1 MDQCN
6 KDREDKTLK
15 YIQIMEYIKSKI
27 ATGEWTIGS
36 KIYSQRKLATV
47 FKVNR
52 STVVTAL
59 EELQAEGLIEGKM
72 GMGNIVTNNT
82 WSLLTNEPKNWNDQV
97 NVGVHKPS
105 RIVVQQINEAESNSN
120 LIQLSKGELSSDLF
134 PLVQMKQSIKDLAN
148 EIGTFGYEEP
158 KGFLPLRQSV
168 SEYLKSQGIQVS
180 PDSILIVSGALQ
192 ALHLISIGL
201 LKPGST
207 VLLEKPS
214 YLYSL
219 HVFQSAGMSLAGVP
233 IDNEGMLTQS
243 IPIQKKRHKRSIIY
257 TIPSFHNP
265 TGCVMSDT
273 RRNELLRISKEE
285 RIPIIEDDIYRE
297 LWIDKEPPLA
307 LKAKDLHGQVLYLG
321 SLSKTLAPGLRIG
334 WLVGPQSVINHL
346 ADIKMQ
352 SDYGSSSLSQRIAT
366 NWLSSGFYQEH
377 VISVRKQLKIRR
389 DVLIRWLEQY
399 LLHLATWEVPQGGLF
414 IWIRIKGVVSMRTLY
429 SLALAK
435 GVLLNP
441 GHIYGQDEG
450 QYIRLSY
457 AYASLN
463 DLEKGVYELSKIIQS
478 LIK

>member
-6 KDREDKTLK
+6 KDREDKTLI

-59 EELQAEGLIEGKM
+59 EELQAEGLIEGKT

-321 SLSKTLAPGLRIG
+321 SLSKTLTPGLRIG

-352 SDYGSSSLSQRIAT
+352 SDYG
-366 NWLSSGFYQEH
+366 
-377 VISVRKQLKIRR
+377 
-389 DVLIRWLEQY
+389 
-399 LLHLATWEVPQGGLF
+399 
-414 IWIRIKGVVSMRTLY
+414 
-429 SLALAK
+429 
-435 GVLLNP
+435 
-441 GHIYGQDEG
+441 
-450 QYIRLSY
+450 
-457 AYASLN
+457 
-463 DLEKGVYELSKIIQS
+463 
-478 LIK
+478 